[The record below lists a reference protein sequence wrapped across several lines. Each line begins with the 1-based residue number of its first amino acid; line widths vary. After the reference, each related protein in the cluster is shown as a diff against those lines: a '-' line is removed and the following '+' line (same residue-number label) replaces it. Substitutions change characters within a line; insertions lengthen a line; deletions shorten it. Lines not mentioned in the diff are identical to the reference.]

1 MYGMYGMYGAH
12 GVYGMY
18 GMYGVY
24 GMYGMYCMF
33 QCCLFIL
40 DSLFLVQVMA
50 CPPAIDVSANCAC
63 ANAIAAMDLTTD
75 QFKWDG
81 PAEWLTL
88 VRSQYKQLATQ
99 YHPDKIHPLSRSDP
113 PCSNPN

>member
-1 MYGMYGMYGAH
+1 MYGAR

-33 QCCLFIL
+33 QCCLFII

-50 CPPAIDVSANCAC
+50 CPPAIGVSANCPYAD
-63 ANAIAAMDLTTD
+63 AIAAMGLTID
-75 QFKWDG
+75 QFKGVG

-88 VRSQYKQLATQ
+88 VRAQYKRLATQ
-99 YHPDKIHPLSRSDP
+99 FHPDKIQILPLTRGDP